1 MRRSNNNAQPRED
14 DPGEGNGDM
23 NATQTAAPIIKKQK
37 GKYSRSSPPKNLS
50 NGHDQA
56 RLSMEQLE
64 PIRPSNIVTNT
75 HKTRI

>member
-14 DPGEGNGDM
+14 DPDEGNGDM
-23 NATQTAAPIIKKQK
+23 NATQTASPIIKKQK

-50 NGHDQA
+50 NGQDQA